1 MSEGSKEHDW
11 KSCVRHNRTEG
22 SNPSLSAIDTRRQGS
37 TYAVFLFVKKPCF
50 IAFLTGFLSFLSDIL
65 TFGCSSTLHYVLRD
79 LYLMPFLT
87 FGFPTYCSVGVNL
100 DCPANSS
107 FNQDFNSSFS
117 LLLGCPP

>member
-37 TYAVFLFVKKPCF
+37 TYAVFLYAKKPYF
-50 IAFLTGFLSFLSDIL
+50 IAFLTGVFLFLLDIL
-65 TFGCSSTLHYVLRD
+65 TFGCSSILHYTLRD
-79 LYLMPFLT
+79 LNLVLFLT

-100 DCPANSS
+100 DYLAKSS
-107 FNQDFNSSFS
+107 F
-117 LLLGCPP
+117 